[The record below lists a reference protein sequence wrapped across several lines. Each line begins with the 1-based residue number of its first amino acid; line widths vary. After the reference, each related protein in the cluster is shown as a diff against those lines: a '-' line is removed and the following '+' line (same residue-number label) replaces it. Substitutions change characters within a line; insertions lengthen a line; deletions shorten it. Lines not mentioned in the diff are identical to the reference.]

1 MNSNSELHAL
11 CDLAK
16 RSGAQLTITHD
27 ERALKEEGRM
37 IIDTVQIVSGV
48 PGIGPYPMS
57 AIFAT
62 EALRKAKHEGKLGP
76 VIVSAYI
83 TDMPNSHNSPMPE
96 VIAKMSDGQEHKLF
110 WFYPDEISFE
120 PYEFVGLTVEEGRQ
134 LRLKKDLQY
143 LQSDI
148 PPVRRVGDAPSAGN

>member
-1 MNSNSELHAL
+1 MNSNNELQAL

-27 ERALKEEGRM
+27 ARALNEEGRT
-37 IIDTVQIVSGV
+37 IIESVQVVSGV
-48 PGIGPYPMS
+48 PGIGPHPMS

-62 EALRKAKHEGKLGP
+62 EALRRAKHEGKLGP

-83 TDMPNSHNSPMPE
+83 TDMPKSLNSPMPE
-96 VIAKMSDGQEHKLF
+96 VIATMSDGQEHKLF

-120 PYEFVGLTVEEGRQ
+120 PDEFVGLTAEEGRQ
-134 LRLKKDLQY
+134 LRLQKDLQY
-143 LQSDI
+143 LQSDT
-148 PPVRRVGDAPSAGN
+148 PPQRNRQN